1 LTKADIQN
9 QFLINNL
16 KKNKINN
23 MADLKAFAEQL
34 VNLTVKE
41 VNGIEITE
49 YHVLSEEE
57 QKKLTPDMV
66 LQQLAAGNERFRTG
80 EITARDHSTAV
91 LQAVDGQYPKAYV
104 LSCIDSRVPVED
116 VLDQGIGDLF
126 VGRVAGNFV
135 DVDQLGSMEYA
146 VKSGSKVI
154 MVLGHESCG
163 AVKSTID
170 DVKLGNITEM
180 LSKIKPAVAM
190 TNKTFT
196 GEKSSKNKQY
206 VHDVAI
212 NNVKNTIEEIR
223 KRSPYIKEK
232 EDNSFSFSSQKA
244 DTTGAIHTNFQQ
256 VANFNF
262 DENSFINASN
272 KTVNSVVHVKNMT
285 VAPEVTS
292 ERSRR
297 IPTSRP
303 TS

>member
-1 LTKADIQN
+1 MKKLV
-9 QFLINNL
+9 L
-16 KKNKINN
+16 KSV
-23 MADLKAFAEQL
+23 L
-34 VNLTVKE
+34 VLGVILSVASCKKEDKKEAHDDHKKERKHKSEYEKTKE

-49 YHVLSEEE
+49 YHILSEED

-80 EITARDHSTAV
+80 ALTARDHSAAV
-91 LQAVDGQYPKAYV
+91 LQAVEGQYPKAFV

-180 LSKIKPAVAM
+180 LTKIKPAVAM

-206 VHDVAI
+206 VHDVAV

-232 EDNSFSFSSQKA
+232 EDKGEIKIV
-244 DTTGAIHTNFQQ
+244 GAYYSLKDAKIERVNYQ
-256 VANFNF
+256 V
-262 DENSFINASN
+262 DGLSEN
-272 KTVNSVVHVKNMT
+272 
-285 VAPEVTS
+285 
-292 ERSRR
+292 
-297 IPTSRP
+297 
-303 TS
+303 

>member
-1 LTKADIQN
+1 MKKVILKSALVLGVILSVVSCKKEDKKEGHADH
-9 QFLINNL
+9 
-16 KKNKINN
+16 KKERKHKS
-23 MADLKAFAEQL
+23 DDEK
-34 VNLTVKE
+34 TKE

-49 YHVLSEEE
+49 YHVLSEED

-80 EITARDHSTAV
+80 ALTARDHSTAV

-163 AVKSTID
+163 AIKSTID

-180 LSKIKPAVAM
+180 LTKIKPAVAM

-196 GEKSSKNKQY
+196 GEKSTKNKQY

-232 EDNSFSFSSQKA
+232 EDKGEIKIV
-244 DTTGAIHTNFQQ
+244 GAYYSLKDAKIERINYQ
-256 VANFNF
+256 V
-262 DENSFINASN
+262 DGLSEN
-272 KTVNSVVHVKNMT
+272 
-285 VAPEVTS
+285 
-292 ERSRR
+292 
-297 IPTSRP
+297 
-303 TS
+303 